1 VIVNATLSLSLLL
14 TVTTYYAKIISRI
27 EKHEIDVPDELGY
40 RASHYA
46 AITGNNMCLA
56 ILLDAGANPNALDA
70 SMKSPIFYGEF
81 IWLIEVV
88 TVGIPLQI
96 V

>member
-1 VIVNATLSLSLLL
+1 VIVSATLSLSLLL
-14 TVTTYYAKIISRI
+14 IVTTYYAKI

-70 SMKSPIFYGEF
+70 SMKSPIYYGEF
-81 IWLIEVV
+81 L
-88 TVGIPLQI
+88 
-96 V
+96 